1 MEDEK
6 LSSNVLESNMHA
18 IISCAAQ
25 GDIIALHKLVIEKIQ
40 WNVQTSRGDNAM
52 HVAAKFGRYEFIH
65 ELIKL
70 KFPLN
75 VQNVVGETALCIAAK
90 RDDHR
95 MVRLL
100 VEAGADIQIV
110 RKTEY

>member
-1 MEDEK
+1 
-6 LSSNVLESNMHA
+6 
-18 IISCAAQ
+18 
-25 GDIIALHKLVIEKIQ
+25 
-40 WNVQTSRGDNAM
+40 M
-52 HVAAKFGRYEFIH
+52 HVAAKFGRYEFID

>member
-1 MEDEK
+1 
-6 LSSNVLESNMHA
+6 MH
-18 IISCAAQ
+18 I
-25 GDIIALHKLVIEKIQ
+25 
-40 WNVQTSRGDNAM
+40 
-52 HVAAKFGRYEFIH
+52 AAKFARFEFMQ

-75 VQNVVGETALCIAAK
+75 VQNFAGETALCIAAK

-100 VEAGADIQIV
+100 VDANADL
-110 RKTEY
+110 